1 MPEDTRVRKHMHI
14 RVRGKVQGVN
24 YRTAAK
30 KVADSLGVTG
40 YIQNNPDGSVTLE
53 AEGDEYT
60 LNEFID
66 WCSIGTNKSK
76 VDRIDVEEGGL
87 QYFDQFNIA
96 E

>member
-1 MPEDTRVRKHMHI
+1 MPEDIRTRKHMHI
-14 RVRGKVQGVN
+14 RVRGKVQGVT
-24 YRTAAK
+24 YHAAAK

-53 AEGDEYT
+53 AEGDAYT
-60 LNEFID
+60 LHEFLD

-87 QYFDQFNIA
+87 QYFDQFSI
-96 E
+96 EE